1 MNEDN
6 NITGCVLRTLN
17 DFSHFMINKTEVW
30 GSNICIYLGLCLFP
44 EFEPSVLPSAPGYVC
59 GQRFCLF
66 SRFGVCV
73 PPNLPWAAQTRLFLW
88 LCQWGRRRRAEMLAG
103 QTIRISWHIS
113 QRKQSN
119 DTESGWPHDWLSIH
133 VFISLSS
140 PADKCFKRLTVLR
153 NDLILWWMCHT
164 VPPIWTWCKDR
175 TGLFMIMMQTA
186 NDTKNCCVSLCDP

>member
-1 MNEDN
+1 MSFPR
-6 NITGCVLRTLN
+6 VWTLSLT
-17 DFSHFMINKTEVW
+17 FS
-30 GSNICIYLGLCLFP
+30 SRICLWTAIL
-44 EFEPSVLPSAPGYVC
+44 S
-59 GQRFCLF
+59 LF
-66 SRFGVCV
+66 SFRCLCASK
-73 PPNLPWAAQTRLFLW
+73 PPMGRTDPSIFTTLPMRTQAARW
-88 LCQWGRRRRAEMLAG
+88 NVGRE
-103 QTIRISWHIS
+103 TIRISWHIS

-119 DTESGWPHDWLSIH
+119 DMESGWPHDWLSIH